1 MLAKLLDRT
10 LICRKAN
17 EHRVPFETREQ
28 GFRTF
33 SQRND
38 AVDESSLLEGNT
50 PQSDVVDFAIWSLF
64 HRKCRNPHKPAH
76 ILCHGYQRTN
86 APFADDD
93 QTALPGIPGVV
104 LHYPNSHVG
113 TLKSRPWSDLLNLLG
128 KDGEQ
133 IMLDLLLDCS
143 VYVAVERGQGN
154 YYQLSDVLN
163 RYPDP
168 GNVLHTTHILKY
180 IFPRQFGLHN
190 VFTSTVD
197 SNQTTQP
204 FQDYTLRENEIAR
217 QTGQLRP
224 NASHSKNHLPKRLR
238 GVLFGLVKKMQK
250 LHAGCAY
257 YELLK
262 HYCPLKVKKSVPGTF
277 PAPGVLYDHLN
288 SDDSPESQLG
298 LRSTHTQIPR
308 AQLTGEAGSGPK
320 QGKLVRGLLQPGL
333 PVVDHST
340 PVANVSAFCRAVLSS
355 IVPNDF
361 WGRGVA
367 GDRNK
372 EVTMRNVDRFVRL
385 RRFENFTLHVVFQ
398 GLKITSMDWLA
409 PPQVSAHAAISSSD
423 LNKRQE
429 ILLEFLYYVFDS
441 ILIPL
446 IRSNFHVTESNHHK
460 NRIFYFRHDVWK
472 ALTEPAMTRIKNTML
487 EEVPLVRARQLLD
500 ARALGFSQIRL
511 LPKDTG
517 LRPIMNLR
525 RRVTKLQGGKAV
537 LGRSINSMLAPVHKM
552 LDFER
557 KQQPASVGSALFSVG
572 DMYPKLRAFRARLR
586 SKTGR
591 LPPLYF
597 AKVDVQSCF
606 DTIPQQGAVKMMEQ
620 LASEQM
626 YRIARHAQIK
636 ASDPRQNGKGTYA
649 QTKPARKFLASAH
662 APLDFRSFDEMV
674 EETFA
679 SERKNTVFVDNVLRT
694 AHKKQKLLDLLK
706 DHVGRN
712 MIKIG
717 KKFFRQK
724 HGIPQGS
731 VLSSLLC
738 NCFYAKLEREHLSF
752 AEDGDSLLLRLIDD
766 FLFITTK
773 KTAAVRFLQTMHDG
787 MEEYG
792 VFVNP
797 VKSHANFVVNING
810 TTISRTTMDPNF
822 PYCGTKINT
831 KTLEISKDRERRKA
845 TALADTLTV
854 EQSSTPGQTF
864 HRKAMK

>member
-1 MLAKLLDRT
+1 
-10 LICRKAN
+10 
-17 EHRVPFETREQ
+17 
-28 GFRTF
+28 
-33 SQRND
+33 
-38 AVDESSLLEGNT
+38 
-50 PQSDVVDFAIWSLF
+50 
-64 HRKCRNPHKPAH
+64 
-76 ILCHGYQRTN
+76 
-86 APFADDD
+86 
-93 QTALPGIPGVV
+93 
-104 LHYPNSHVG
+104 
-113 TLKSRPWSDLLNLLG
+113 
-128 KDGEQ
+128 
-133 IMLDLLLDCS
+133 
-143 VYVAVERGQGN
+143 
-154 YYQLSDVLN
+154 
-163 RYPDP
+163 
-168 GNVLHTTHILKY
+168 
-180 IFPRQFGLHN
+180 
-190 VFTSTVD
+190 
-197 SNQTTQP
+197 
-204 FQDYTLRENEIAR
+204 
-217 QTGQLRP
+217 
-224 NASHSKNHLPKRLR
+224 
-238 GVLFGLVKKMQK
+238 
-250 LHAGCAY
+250 
-257 YELLK
+257 
-262 HYCPLKVKKSVPGTF
+262 
-277 PAPGVLYDHLN
+277 
-288 SDDSPESQLG
+288 
-298 LRSTHTQIPR
+298 
-308 AQLTGEAGSGPK
+308 
-320 QGKLVRGLLQPGL
+320 
-333 PVVDHST
+333 
-340 PVANVSAFCRAVLSS
+340 
-355 IVPNDF
+355 
-361 WGRGVA
+361 
-367 GDRNK
+367 
-372 EVTMRNVDRFVRL
+372 
-385 RRFENFTLHVVFQ
+385 
-398 GLKITSMDWLA
+398 MDWLA
-409 PPQVSAHAAISSSD
+409 PPKVSARAAISLSD
-423 LNKRQE
+423 LNKRRE
-429 ILLEFLYYVFDS
+429 LLLEFLYYVFDS

-517 LRPIMNLR
+517 LRPITNLR

-597 AKVDVQSCF
+597 AKVDVHSCF
-606 DTIPQQGAVKMMEQ
+606 DTIPQQGVVKMMEQ
-620 LASEQM
+620 LAPEQM

-636 ASDPRQNGKGTYA
+636 ASDPRQNGKGAYA
-649 QTKPARKFLASAH
+649 QSKPARKFLASAH
-662 APLDFRSFDEMV
+662 APLDFRGFDEMV

-738 NCFYAKLEREHLSF
+738 NCFYAKLEREYLSF

-797 VKSHANFVVNING
+797 IKSHANFVVNING

-845 TALADTLTV
+845 TGTCLQLTLCAFTDIAKR
-854 EQSSTPGQTF
+854 SRT
-864 HRKAMK
+864 H